1 VVTHFGDSAGESTT
15 SNTSSMK
22 GGNSGNNESDL
33 DKGNILTPT
42 FNTLMKEDRK
52 AFEAY
57 RANLE
62 ELFISCCEVTRHRIV
77 LKGTTSTVFNKPEVI
92 PDPSP
97 SHNDIQVMINS
108 ALEMQ
113 AKSIDELLRRLIE
126 ERDEKKFNAT
136 SVNSS
141 SSTCAIS
148 FTQTNPYT
156 SGASMGGTS
165 MPNPST

>member
-1 VVTHFGDSAGESTT
+1 
-15 SNTSSMK
+15 MK

-92 PDPSP
+92 PDPSS
-97 SHNDIQVMINS
+97 SHNDIQVMINY

-126 ERDEKKFNAT
+126 ERDGKK
-136 SVNSS
+136 
-141 SSTCAIS
+141 I
-148 FTQTNPYT
+148 
-156 SGASMGGTS
+156 
-165 MPNPST
+165 